1 MISVLIIT
9 KNEEHDLPGC
19 LESVAWSDDVHVFDS
34 FSTDRTGEIARSY
47 GAHFVQREFD
57 TYSSQKN
64 AALNG
69 LLFKHD
75 WIFLLDADERPTKDL
90 VAEMQHAVAAPSGN
104 LSAFSMRRRDF
115 WQGTWLKHAQLT
127 PYYVRLIRKGRAHFR
142 RGVNE
147 VLEVGGETVP
157 LNAPLDH
164 YPFSKGIQH
173 WISKHNVYST
183 MEAEIIASGESIAN
197 ASWRAIFFEK
207 NFYKRRVALKALFYR
222 SPGRPLIKW
231 AYMMFVR
238 GAILDGRA
246 GVTYSTLQ
254 AIYEY
259 LIVLKTRER
268 LSKQALD
275 GRDGFRIG

>member
-19 LESVAWSDDVHVFDS
+19 LDSVAWSDDVHVFDS

-57 TYSSQKN
+57 TYSLQKN

-69 LLFKHD
+69 LDFKHD

-90 VAEMQHAVAAPSGN
+90 IAEMQQAVTIPVEG
-104 LSAFSMRRRDF
+104 LGGFSMRRRDF

-127 PYYVRLIRKGRAHFR
+127 PYYLRLVRKGKARFR
-142 RGVNE
+142 RDVNE
-147 VLEVGGETVP
+147 VLEVDGDTVS
-157 LNAPLDH
+157 LKAPLDH
-164 YPFSKGIQH
+164 FPFSKGIQH
-173 WISKHNVYST
+173 WINKHNVYST
-183 MEAEIIASGESIAN
+183 MEAELIASGEARAN
-197 ASWRAIFFEK
+197 ASWRTIFLEK
-207 NFYKRRVALKALFYR
+207 DFYKRRVALKAMFYR

-231 AYMMFVR
+231 VYMMFVR

-259 LIVLKTRER
+259 FIVLKTRER
-268 LSKQALD
+268 LSKQASN
-275 GRDGFRIG
+275 G